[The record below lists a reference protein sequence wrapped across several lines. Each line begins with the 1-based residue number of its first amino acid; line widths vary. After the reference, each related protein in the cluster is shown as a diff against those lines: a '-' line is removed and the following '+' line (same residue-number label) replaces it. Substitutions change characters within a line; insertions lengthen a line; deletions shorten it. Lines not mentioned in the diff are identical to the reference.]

1 MSKLQTKNSIKK
13 RDCSDVIAEKEN
25 EKMQFI
31 VCKYCNTELVKGV
44 AILNDIRNYGMTGLF
59 EQTDKTGLA
68 YTVRSSG
75 SLYQVLKCPE
85 CGYSVSNDIQRN
97 VKEGAE
103 PNNSAALTQAT
114 TGAELLEF
122 LQSSPLQGVELDLD
136 NRDKSTGRVATF
148 DD

>member
-75 SLYQVLKCPE
+75 SLYQVFKCPE
-85 CGYSVSNDIQRN
+85 CGYSVSSDIQRN

-103 PNNSAALTQAT
+103 PNNLSLIHI
-114 TGAELLEF
+114 
-122 LQSSPLQGVELDLD
+122 
-136 NRDKSTGRVATF
+136 
-148 DD
+148 

>member
-1 MSKLQTKNSIKK
+1 
-13 RDCSDVIAEKEN
+13 
-25 EKMQFI
+25 MQII

-59 EQTDKTGLA
+59 EKTDITGHA

-75 SLYQVLKCPE
+75 SLYQALKCPE

-97 VKEGAE
+97 MQEGAE
-103 PNNSAALTQAT
+103 PYNNVALTQAT

-122 LQSSPLQGVELDLD
+122 FQRSPVQGVELNLD
-136 NRDKSTGRVATF
+136 NHDKSTGRVATF

>member
-1 MSKLQTKNSIKK
+1 MSELQIKNSINK
-13 RDCSDVIAEKEN
+13 RDCSDVITEKEN
-25 EKMQFI
+25 KKMQII

-44 AILNDIRNYGMTGLF
+44 AVLNDIRNYGMTGLF
-59 EQTDKTGLA
+59 EQTDKTGQA

-97 VKEGAE
+97 MKEGAE
-103 PNNSAALTQAT
+103 PCNSVALTQAT
-114 TGAELLEF
+114 TGAELLEIIR
-122 LQSSPLQGVELDLD
+122 SSSLQGVELNLD
-136 NRDKSTGRVATF
+136 DRDKSTGRVATF